1 MLQLSLN
8 STNKLYV
15 VCKDLVTIPSPIYL
29 WRFFDQVRKE
39 SHLIELPNESTAN
52 PRFDIFTL
60 ILPTDL
66 NLKQAK
72 YYYEIYQSD
81 TEGATNYEDMP
92 ILAEGLARINVEF
105 DENTT
110 YESTG
115 SSDTVYTG

>member
-1 MLQLSLN
+1 
-8 STNKLYV
+8 V
-15 VCKDLVTIPSPIYL
+15 VCKDLVTIPDPIYL

-52 PRFDIFTL
+52 PRFDLFTL
-60 ILPTDL
+60 ILPTDI
-66 NLKQAK
+66 NLKQAT

-92 ILAEGLARINVEF
+92 ILAEGLARINIEF